1 MVGNFEEFSD
11 LHSVLDFVRFAIAP
25 CLDDTFSEILE
36 LEANPVQGQ
45 PLQRKIQYKKRRKRK
60 GEKYENELKA

>member
-11 LHSVLDFVRFAIAP
+11 LHSILDFVRFAIAR
-25 CLDDTFSEILE
+25 LDDTFSEILE

>member
-11 LHSVLDFVRFAIAP
+11 LHSILDFVRFAIAR
-25 CLDDTFSEILE
+25 LDDTFSEILE
-36 LEANPVQGQ
+36 LEANAVQGQ